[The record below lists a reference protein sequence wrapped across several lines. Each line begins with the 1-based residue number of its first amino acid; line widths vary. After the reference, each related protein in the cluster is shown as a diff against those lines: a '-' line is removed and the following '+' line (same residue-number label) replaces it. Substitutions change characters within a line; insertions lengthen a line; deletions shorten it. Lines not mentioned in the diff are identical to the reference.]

1 MAVMTPT
8 QTEQVRQWATANGL
22 NPGIQVQEAEK
33 LLQSGAYSTFDALAQ
48 AASMKR
54 TDELRQ
60 APVSTQQATA
70 FTAQPVDNQMNQIRA
85 WFSQNPNAS
94 QAQIQ
99 NAMDQYG
106 VSPTTVAM
114 AMGNTRLP
122 NAPAA
127 IQVAQY
133 QNITGNRSDINDINR
148 AIVARNLGV
157 SAEEL
162 SALGGMTLPQAQAL
176 TGRASEQ
183 NPLGGQVSTDQIRA
197 FIAANP
203 NQSNQQIAAMMTQ
216 YGVTPIQLSQATG
229 VDVGVINQQLGDA
242 VRSGAENIP
251 TGLAGFEQALTSGLA
266 TATGTLQGAET
277 KARADLTPAM
287 EEVARLY
294 GLNVD
299 DLRTAGQVARGD
311 IERTYGQAG
320 GLLTP
325 YQQAGTTALQ
335 QQLALSG
342 ALGQDAF
349 NAAYQESPYIQF
361 LREQGE
367 RSTLSGAAA
376 TGGLGGGRVQQELVR
391 FGQGL
396 AGQGLQQQIQ
406 NLSGLSSQGMQAAAG
421 GADIFTG
428 MGTNLANL
436 GTGTA
441 QNIAGQ
447 RQGLAGERSA
457 YGVNLANL
465 ASSTG
470 TNVANLQAQA
480 ARDTASQRAR
490 AGELLAAQISGTTVN
505 LADLAGSQGTNLAN
519 AFRDFGTAGLNLSQG
534 YTAEQIAAI
543 QQAAADEANAQQNY
557 GINTA
562 EALSGQPFMQ
572 QQPYNYSGAVN
583 NALQAGALG
592 YDLAGGGNQSQ
603 GTGFMQGISPSARMV
618 QGGGQ
623 PIPQG
628 YINPGTGQPFN
639 VFSTNLLTAR
649 LGGRR

>member
-1 MAVMTPT
+1 MATPA
-8 QTEQVRQWATANGL
+8 EQFA
-22 NPGIQVQEAEK
+22 
-33 LLQSGAYSTFDALAQ
+33 
-48 AASMKR
+48 
-54 TDELRQ
+54 
-60 APVSTQQATA
+60 
-70 FTAQPVDNQMNQIRA
+70 AQPVDAQMNQIRL
-85 WFSQNPNAS
+85 WFQQNPNAS
-94 QAQIQ
+94 ETQIQ
-99 NAMDQYG
+99 SAMNQYG
-106 VSPTTVAM
+106 VAPTTVAL

-122 NAPAA
+122 NAPAS

-157 SAEEL
+157 SADEL
-162 SALGGMTLPQAQAL
+162 STLGGMDLAQAQAL
-176 TGRASEQ
+176 TGRAAEQ
-183 NPLGGQVSTDQIRA
+183 NAQKGQVSQDQIRA

-203 NQSNQQIAAMMTQ
+203 NQSDQQIAAMMTE
-216 YGVTPIQLSQATG
+216 YGVTPLQLSQATG
-229 VDVGVINQQLGDA
+229 VDVGTIQARLGSA
-242 VRSGAENIP
+242 VQAGAENIP
-251 TGLAGFEQALTSGLA
+251 TGQAGFEQALTSGLA
-266 TATGTLQGAET
+266 SATGTLQGSET
-277 KARADLTPAM
+277 KARGDLSASM
-287 EEVARLY
+287 EEVAKLY

-299 DLRTAGQVARGD
+299 DLRSAGQVARGD

-320 GLLTP
+320 QLFTP

-349 NAAYQESPYIQF
+349 NAAYQESPYVQF

-406 NLSGLSSQGMQAAAG
+406 NLSGLSGQGMQAAGA

-470 TNVANLQAQA
+470 ANVANLQAQA
-480 ARDTASQRAR
+480 AQNTANQRAR
-490 AGELLAAQISGTTVN
+490 AGELLAAQIGGTTTN
-505 LADLAGSQGTNLAN
+505 LADLANAQGANLSN
-519 AFRDFGTAGLNLSQG
+519 LFRDFGSTGLNLSQS
-534 YTAEQIAAI
+534 AINQQIAAQ
-543 QQAAADEANAQQNY
+543 QQAAADEATAQQNY

-562 EALSGQPFMQ
+562 QALSGQPFTQ
-572 QQPYNYSGAVN
+572 QQPFSYGQAVG
-583 NALQAGALG
+583 NALNAGALG
-592 YDLAGGGNQSQ
+592 YELGGGGRPAGSQ
-603 GTGFMQGISPSARMV
+603 YSRPTQLPQGAQV
-618 QGGGQ
+618 Q
-623 PIPQG
+623 PIPGAANAYSQ
-628 YINPGTGQPFN
+628 Y
-639 VFSTNLLTAR
+639 LAR
-649 LGGRR
+649 TYG

>member
-1 MAVMTPT
+1 MAVLN
-8 QTEQVRQWATANGL
+8 QQQEKIVRGWAAANGL
-22 NPGIQVQEAEK
+22 NPGIQVAEANK
-33 LLQSGAYSTFDALAQ
+33 LLGSGAYPTFDALAE
-48 AASMKR
+48 AASIKR

-60 APVSTQQATA
+60 APVSTQQATD
-70 FTAQPVDNQMNQIRA
+70 FTAQPIDNQMTQIRA
-85 WFSQNPNAS
+85 WFSQNQNAS

-99 NAMDQYG
+99 SAMDQYG
-106 VSPTTVAM
+106 VSPTTVAL

-122 NAPAA
+122 NAPAS

-162 SALGGMTLPQAQAL
+162 SGLGGMDLAQAQAL
-176 TGRASEQ
+176 AGRVSEQ
-183 NPLGGQVSTDQIRA
+183 NPLSGQVSQDQIRA
-197 FIAANP
+197 FVAANP
-203 NQSNQQIAAMMTQ
+203 NASDQQLSEMMRS
-216 YGVTPIQLSQATG
+216 YGVTPLQLSQATG
-229 VDVGVINQQLGDA
+229 VDVNTINQRLGNA
-242 VRSGAENIP
+242 VREGAENIP
-251 TGLAGFEQALTSGLA
+251 TGQAGFEQALTSGLGQA
-266 TATGTLQGAET
+266 TKTLTDAEAR
-277 KARADLTPAM
+277 ARADLTPAM

-320 GLLTP
+320 GLFTP

-335 QQLALSG
+335 KQLALSG

-406 NLSGLSSQGMQAAAG
+406 NLSGLSGQGMQAAGA

-428 MGTNLANL
+428 MGTSLANL

-470 TNVANLQAQA
+470 ANVANLQAQA
-480 ARDTASQRAR
+480 AQNTANQRAR
-490 AGELLAAQISGTTVN
+490 AGELLAAQISGTTTN
-505 LADLAGSQGTNLAN
+505 LADLANAQGANLSSL
-519 AFRDFGTAGLNLSQG
+519 FRDFGTAGLNMSQG
-534 YTAEQIAAI
+534 YTRDQIAA
-543 QQAAADEANAQQNY
+543 QQQGAADEAGAQQNY

-562 EALSGQPFMQ
+562 AALSGQPFIQ
-572 QQPYNYSGAVN
+572 QQPFSYGQATG
-583 NALQAGALG
+583 NALNAAALG
-592 YDLAGGGNQSQ
+592 FDLGGGGRPAGSEYTRPTQLPPGSQ
-603 GTGFMQGISPSARMV
+603 VQPV
-618 QGGGQ
+618 QGGAASYQQYLQRMYG
-623 PIPQG
+623 
-628 YINPGTGQPFN
+628 
-639 VFSTNLLTAR
+639 
-649 LGGRR
+649 

>member
-1 MAVMTPT
+1 MAVLN
-8 QTEQVRQWATANGL
+8 QQQEKIVRGWATANGL
-22 NPGIQVQEAEK
+22 NPSIQVAEANK
-33 LLQSGAYSTFDALAQ
+33 LLESGAYPTFDALAQ
-48 AASMKR
+48 AASIKR
-54 TDELRQ
+54 VDELSSPGTARDASISEKQ
-60 APVSTQQATA
+60 MQFMSQST
-70 FTAQPVDNQMNQIRA
+70 DNQMNQIRA
-85 WFSQNPNAS
+85 WFQQNPNAS

-99 NAMDQYG
+99 NAMDEYG
-106 VSPTTVAM
+106 IGPATVAR

-122 NAPAA
+122 NAPAS

-162 SALGGMTLPQAQAL
+162 SGIGGMDLAQAQAL
-176 TGRASEQ
+176 TGRVSEQ
-183 NPLGGQVSTDQIRA
+183 NAQKGQVSQDQIRA

-203 NQSNQQIAAMMTQ
+203 NQSDQQIAAMMTE
-216 YGVTPIQLSQATG
+216 YGVTPLQLSQATG
-229 VDVGVINQQLGDA
+229 VDVGTIQARLGSA
-242 VRSGAENIP
+242 VQAGAENIP
-251 TGLAGFEQALTSGLA
+251 TGQAGFEQALTSGLA
-266 TATGTLQGAET
+266 SATGTLQGAET
-277 KARADLTPAM
+277 RARADLTPAM
-287 EEVARLY
+287 EEVAKLY

-299 DLRTAGQVARGD
+299 DLRQAGQVARGD

-320 GLLTP
+320 QLFTP

-335 QQLALSG
+335 KQLALSG

-349 NAAYQESPYIQF
+349 NAAYQESPYVQF

-396 AGQGLQQQIQ
+396 AGKGLQEQIN
-406 NLSGLSSQGMQAAAG
+406 NLAGLSSQGMQAAAG

-470 TNVANLQAQA
+470 TNIANLQAQA

-490 AGELLAAQISGTTVN
+490 AGELLAAQIEGTTVN
-505 LADLAGSQGTNLAN
+505 LADLAGAQGTNLSN
-519 AFRDFGTAGLNLSQG
+519 AFRDFGNAGLNLSQR
-534 YTAEQIAAI
+534 YITDQIAA
-543 QQAAADEANAQQNY
+543 QQQGAADEATAQQNY

-562 EALSGQPFMQ
+562 QALSGQPFTQ
-572 QQPYNYSGAVN
+572 QQPFSYGQAFG

-592 YDLAGGGNQSQ
+592 YELGGGGRPAGSQ
-603 GTGFMQGISPSARMV
+603 YSRPTQLPQGSQV
-618 QGGGQ
+618 Q
-623 PIPQG
+623 PIPGAATSYSQ
-628 YINPGTGQPFN
+628 Y
-639 VFSTNLLTAR
+639 LAR
-649 LGGRR
+649 TYG

>member
-1 MAVMTPT
+1 MAVLN
-8 QTEQVRQWATANGL
+8 QQQEKIVRGWAAANGL
-22 NPGIQVQEAEK
+22 NPGIQVAEANK
-33 LLQSGAYSTFDALAQ
+33 LLGSGAYPTFDALAE
-48 AASMKR
+48 AASIKR

-60 APVSTQQATA
+60 APVSTQQATD
-70 FTAQPVDNQMNQIRA
+70 FTAQPIDNQMTQIRA

-94 QAQIQ
+94 QTQIQ
-99 NAMDQYG
+99 SAMDQYG
-106 VSPTTVAM
+106 VAPKTVAL

-122 NAPAA
+122 NAPAS

-162 SALGGMTLPQAQAL
+162 SGLGGMDLAQAQAL

-183 NPLGGQVSTDQIRA
+183 NPLRGQVSQDQIRA
-197 FIAANP
+197 FVAANP
-203 NQSNQQIAAMMTQ
+203 NQSNQQIAAMMSE

-277 KARADLTPAM
+277 AARADLTPAM

-294 GLNVD
+294 GLNVED
-299 DLRTAGQVARGD
+299 IRSAGQVARGD

-320 GLLTP
+320 GLFTP

-335 QQLALSG
+335 KQLALSG

-396 AGQGLQQQIQ
+396 AGKGLQEQIN

-428 MGTNLANL
+428 MGTSLANL

-470 TNVANLQAQA
+470 TNIANLQAQA
-480 ARDTASQRAR
+480 AQNTASQRAR
-490 AGELLAAQISGTTVN
+490 AGELLAAQISGTTTN

-562 EALSGQPFMQ
+562 AALSGQPFMQ

-592 YDLAGGGNQSQ
+592 YDLAGGGGK
-603 GTGFMQGISPSARMV
+603 GTAPSGMSKTAPVDPYAFMQGRGPTMQPQQNNFLYSAIMSRK
-618 QGGGQ
+618 
-623 PIPQG
+623 
-628 YINPGTGQPFN
+628 
-639 VFSTNLLTAR
+639 
-649 LGGRR
+649 LGG